1 MNLHATASDSWIL
14 ERRECS
20 RAFEST
26 ASSNFFFASLR
37 LCGILQ
43 QIWPRRTNMSEVV
56 VSSQANLRNEV
67 RYGAGHSFITD
78 EPVVAGGEDA
88 GPDPYTL
95 LLAALGS
102 CISMTVTLYARRKQW
117 PLESVT
123 VRLRQNR
130 IHSKDCQECV
140 QNGYV
145 HRIERSVS
153 FTGQLSDE
161 QRARLQEIAHKC
173 PVHKT
178 LTSEIVITDLEDD
191 EIPVSSEAGNFF

>member
-1 MNLHATASDSWIL
+1 
-14 ERRECS
+14 
-20 RAFEST
+20 
-26 ASSNFFFASLR
+26 
-37 LCGILQ
+37 
-43 QIWPRRTNMSEVV
+43 MSEVIV
-56 VSSQANLRNEV
+56 TSQANLRNEV
-67 RYGAGHSFITD
+67 RNEAGHTFITD
-78 EPVVAGGEDA
+78 EPLGAGGEDA

-95 LLAALGS
+95 LLGALGS

-117 PLESVT
+117 PLEKVT

-140 QNGYV
+140 QLQEGYI

-153 FTGQLSDE
+153 FTGPLTDE

-178 LTSEIVITDLEDD
+178 LTSPIVIADAKESAEDALVD
-191 EIPVSSEAGNFF
+191 SEAGNFF